1 VEQSLLSFINTLRQH
16 DVRISTSETLDALNA
31 AAVVGYADQSLLRQ
45 SLAATLTKTHA
56 DKERFERCFE
66 LFFNARGE
74 SAQSASPQDKPAP
87 SPAAGEFSLPDA
99 VASDPDVAAA
109 MDAPLVR
116 AATEGRP
123 STLAVAIQEAAD
135 EMQLEGIRFNTQKGI
150 YRRRLAEAAGIG
162 QLDKAIEALKA
173 IESDSLEGPIEW
185 LEQRRHELDMAARDA
200 VEHQLLLNANAAG
213 RSIQQQALRNTRLSA
228 LEHYHLKQLP
238 PLIRALA
245 KKLATRHR
253 QRRRIDRRGKLD
265 MAKTLRRNIAYGGV
279 PFHTYWKQKR
289 RDQPKLYVLCDVSGS
304 VSTYAR
310 FLLLFLYSMSE
321 VMPRIRSFVFT
332 SQVFEVSELFDRN
345 PAEQAVEIV
354 NQRWARGSSDYGS
367 SFKQF
372 ADEHRGR
379 IDRNTTVIILGDG
392 RANSADPG
400 LEDLRDI
407 YHRAKLLLWFN
418 PEPRSHWNTGD
429 SEIRRY
435 QSACHYVAECNSLAK
450 LERLLDR
457 LLTILR

>member
-1 VEQSLLSFINTLRQH
+1 MEQSLLSFINTLRQH
-16 DVRISTSETLDALNA
+16 DLRVSTSETLDALQAA
-31 AAVVGYADQSLLRQ
+31 AAVGYNDQTLLRQ
-45 SLAATLTKTHA
+45 SLAATLAKTQA
-56 DKERFERCFE
+56 DKVRFDQCFD
-66 LFFNARGE
+66 LFFNPQQGE
-74 SAQSASPQDKPAP
+74 TEHRASAPPTHP
-87 SPAAGEFSLPDA
+87 PGEFALPDA
-99 VASDPDVAAA
+99 VAADPDVAAA
-109 MDAPLVR
+109 LAAPLVQ
-116 AATEGRP
+116 AAIEGKP
-123 STLAVAIQEAAD
+123 STLTLAVQEAAD
-135 EMQLEGIRFNTQKGI
+135 EIQLEGIRFNTQKGI
-150 YRRRLAEAAGIG
+150 FRRRLGEAAGIG
-162 QLDKAIEALKA
+162 QLDKAIEALKR
-173 IESDSLEGPIEW
+173 IEQESLEGPIEW

-213 RSIQQQALRNTRLSA
+213 RAIQQQALRNTRLSA

-253 QRRRIDRRGKLD
+253 QRRRVDRRGKLD

-279 PFHTYWKQKR
+279 PFHTYWKKKR
-289 RDQPKLYVLCDVSGS
+289 RDQPRLYVLCDVSGS

-310 FLLLFLYSMSE
+310 FLLLFLYSLSE

-332 SQVFEVSELFDRN
+332 SQVYEVSELFERN
-345 PAEQAVEIV
+345 PPERAVEIV

-372 ADEHRGR
+372 ASEHRGR
-379 IDRNTTVIILGDG
+379 IDRNTTVIVLGDG

-400 LEDLRDI
+400 VDELRDI

-418 PEPRSHWNTGD
+418 PQPRSHWNTGD

-457 LLTILR
+457 LLTVLR